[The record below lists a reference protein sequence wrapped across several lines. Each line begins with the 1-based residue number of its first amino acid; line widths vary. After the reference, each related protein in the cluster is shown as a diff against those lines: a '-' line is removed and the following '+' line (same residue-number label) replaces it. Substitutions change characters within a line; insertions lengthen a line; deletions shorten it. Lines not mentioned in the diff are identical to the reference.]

1 MSRPVQQLLCGMPER
16 RAVLVAHQWEGQ
28 VLVSAGGVGL
38 VGPYRAEDT
47 GARNLGM
54 VMLTQMGFGVGQV
67 AEAFGLRPGTVSHLR
82 TAFGRGGSAALVKTS
97 GRPAALTEQV
107 VAEVRRWLAAGA
119 SQQQVAERLG
129 VTQSGVS
136 WALRRY
142 PAPAA
147 GPLAAELDFSD
158 ADADADAG
166 GSAGRVGP
174 DAAVAASPAETGAC
188 TELVVRLAAQLGR
201 PAASGLVR
209 PAAGRVATGSHP
221 SRYAGAML
229 AANGHNGKRG
239 RTEKG
244 RADTLLT
251 DERGRAVCFTTGE
264 PSQQTMLTP

>member
-1 MSRPVQQLLCGMPER
+1 MPER
-16 RAVLVAHQWEGQ
+16 RPVLVAHQWEGQ

-97 GRPAALTEQV
+97 GRPAALSEQV

-119 SQQQVAERLG
+119 SQQQAAERLG

-147 GPLAAELDFSD
+147 GPLAAELDF
-158 ADADADAG
+158 ADADAG

-174 DAAVAASPAETGAC
+174 DAAGVASPAEAGAC
-188 TELVVRLAAQLGR
+188 TELVVRPAGQLGR

-209 PAAGRVATGSHP
+209 PAAGRVGTGSHP

-229 AANGHNGKRG
+229 
-239 RTEKG
+239 
-244 RADTLLT
+244 
-251 DERGRAVCFTTGE
+251 
-264 PSQQTMLTP
+264 